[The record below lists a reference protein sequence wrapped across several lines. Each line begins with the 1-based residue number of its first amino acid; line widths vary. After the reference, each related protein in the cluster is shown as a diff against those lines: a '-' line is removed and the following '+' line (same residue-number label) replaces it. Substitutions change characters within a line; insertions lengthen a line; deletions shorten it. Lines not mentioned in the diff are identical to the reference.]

1 MLAVSCCYLDNFCC
15 ASLVGVSCPCLCFLS
30 TCCLGV
36 GAAWLGVLGCRGVCG
51 LLSPGL
57 CVPVL
62 PPVSGASHTVA
73 LEVRHAARAP
83 FVKFAPIH
91 DFGPDGLVRVDA
103 AVQVVVHMS

>member
-1 MLAVSCCYLDNFCC
+1 M
-15 ASLVGVSCPCLCFLS
+15 
-30 TCCLGV
+30 
-36 GAAWLGVLGCRGVCG
+36 CG